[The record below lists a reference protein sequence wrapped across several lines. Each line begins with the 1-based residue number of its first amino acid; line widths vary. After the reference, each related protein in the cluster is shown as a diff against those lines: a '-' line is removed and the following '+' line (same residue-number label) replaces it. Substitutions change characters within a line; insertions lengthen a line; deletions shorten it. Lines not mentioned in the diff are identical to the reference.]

1 MPDKTC
7 GGGKYR
13 AERREENR
21 SPLFKLT
28 KRGLRVN
35 RLQQA
40 EKREDNGVGGQG
52 LTLLLRCPPR
62 FFRCF
67 HGGVQFLRKLLHHLV
82 LPA

>member
-7 GGGKYR
+7 GGKYR
-13 AERREENR
+13 AERRDENH

-40 EKREDNGVGGQG
+40 EKREDNGVASSSGF
-52 LTLLLRCPPR
+52 TIT
-62 FFRCF
+62 
-67 HGGVQFLRKLLHHLV
+67 VSD
-82 LPA
+82 PAFGKWGFSW

>member
-7 GGGKYR
+7 GGKYR
-13 AERREENR
+13 AERRDENR

-40 EKREDNGVGGQG
+40 RSAKITGYVAQG
-52 LTLLLRCPPR
+52 
-62 FFRCF
+62 
-67 HGGVQFLRKLLHHLV
+67 
-82 LPA
+82 